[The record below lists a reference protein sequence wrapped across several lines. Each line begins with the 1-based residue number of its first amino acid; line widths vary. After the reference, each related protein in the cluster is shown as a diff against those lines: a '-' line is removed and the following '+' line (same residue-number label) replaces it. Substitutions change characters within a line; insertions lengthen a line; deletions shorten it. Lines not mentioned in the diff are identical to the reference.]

1 MGSLLRLPLTKVS
14 CKCARP
20 RYLPCVSTSKSDEE
34 QSYRS
39 ALLSVSF
46 ILTRR
51 QGSKS
56 LNTIDPP
63 ATEAGRLLLATFGS
77 VPKSRGPL
85 TITASAVISSCE
97 QASDTEEMKSSR
109 KTVSVVYPDGSF
121 QALLPQEEYTLFDES
136 VFVCTNV
143 FTNAKGVKT
152 SQVFMWIGDAA
163 FGATADA
170 ANVHAKR
177 LAREIGATAV
187 VTIRQGQESPSFL
200 QAFGGI
206 LITRRQSRETA
217 TKQYML
223 CGRKHLGHIVFDEV
237 DFGVDSLRAGYVYLV
252 SYPTTIQE
260 TKLYLWKGSG
270 CSIEELSAARL
281 AAMDLSETGD
291 IIEVSGGAEFSSFLK
306 IFGPSTT
313 KSDIPMPSDLW
324 KQKAVAPDLFKVRL
338 FKIQQTETKN
348 NLIASLWSR
357 RPSWNR
363 LSPAR
368 APSVTLEDFKVEA
381 KHISPFTQTQ
391 MQAEGIYLLDAHSH
405 TYIIIGSLFSSQS
418 EVIRTTLL
426 AQALLFAS
434 DYATLAA
441 SMEHRA
447 AIPKCSVLFSGVPD
461 DVKVLFRHWD
471 DSRGLWGTAGLM
483 AGSTVSQGRELKI
496 TSLEDVLT
504 EVCRD

>member
-1 MGSLLRLPLTKVS
+1 MDNSLRHLLTKVS
-14 CKCARP
+14 GRCARLQFNP
-20 RYLPCVSTSKSDEE
+20 LSFDLQSDEE
-34 QSYRS
+34 QSRRRS
-39 ALLSVSF
+39 LLSKL
-46 ILTRR
+46 LTLTIR

-56 LNTIDPP
+56 SSPIEQP
-63 ATEAGRLLLATFGS
+63 ATEAGRLLLDTFGS

-85 TITASAVISSCE
+85 TIAASAVISSCE
-97 QASDTEEMKSSR
+97 QASNTEEMKSSR
-109 KTVSVVYPDGSF
+109 KTVAVVYPDGSF
-121 QALLPQEEYTLFDES
+121 QSLLPQEEYTLFDES
-136 VFVCTNV
+136 VFVCTNS
-143 FTNAKGVKT
+143 FANTKGVKT

-177 LAREIGATAV
+177 LVRENGAAAV
-187 VTIRQGQESPSFL
+187 ISIRQGRETPSFL
-200 QAFGGI
+200 EAFGGI

-237 DFGVDSLRAGYVYLV
+237 DFGVDSLRAGYVYLI

-260 TKLYLWKGSG
+260 TKLYVWKGSS

-306 IFGPSTT
+306 IFGPRTT

-324 KQKAVAPDLFKVRL
+324 KQKAIAPDQFKVRL
-338 FKIQQTETKN
+338 FKIQQPETKN
-348 NLIASLWSR
+348 TLMATLWSR

-368 APSVTLEDFKVEA
+368 APSIPLEDIKVEVI
-381 KHISPFTQTQ
+381 HISPFTQSQ

-405 TYIIIGSLFSSQS
+405 LYIIIGSLFPSQS
-418 EVIRTTLL
+418 ENLRITLL
-426 AQALLFAS
+426 AQALLFAC

-483 AGSTVSQGRELKI
+483 AGSTVSQGRELKVMP
-496 TSLEDVLT
+496 LEDVLN

>member
-1 MGSLLRLPLTKVS
+1 MRAFPVPFPAFSTSNLTKN
-14 CKCARP
+14 
-20 RYLPCVSTSKSDEE
+20 
-34 QSYRS
+34 QSRRK
-39 ALLSVSF
+39 ALLPKSL
-46 ILTRR
+46 ILTIS
-51 QGSKS
+51 QGSMS
-56 LNTIDPP
+56 SSPVEQPP
-63 ATEAGRLLLATFGS
+63 TEAGRLLLDAFGS

-85 TITASAVISSCE
+85 TITASAVISACE
-97 QASDTEEMKSSR
+97 QDFDTEDVKSSR

-121 QALLPQEEYTLFDES
+121 NTLPPQEEYTLFDES
-136 VFVCTNV
+136 VFVCTNI
-143 FTNAKGVKT
+143 FTTAKGVKA

-177 LAREIGATAV
+177 LARECGAAAV
-187 VTIRQGQESPSFL
+187 TTVRQGREPAVFL

-206 LITRRQSRETA
+206 LITRRQSRDTA

-237 DFGVDSLRAGYVYLV
+237 DFGVESLRAGFVYLI
-252 SYPTTIQE
+252 SFPITLQE

-291 IIEVSGGAEFSSFLK
+291 IIEVSGSAEFSSFLK
-306 IFGPSTT
+306 IFGPNTT
-313 KSDIPMPSDLW
+313 KSDVPMPSELW
-324 KQKAVAPDLFKVRL
+324 EQKALAPDNFKVRL
-338 FKIQQTETKN
+338 FKIQQPETKN
-348 NLIASLWSR
+348 NLITSLWLR

-368 APSVTLEDFKVEA
+368 APSVPLEDIKVEA
-381 KHISPFTQTQ
+381 KHISPFTQSQ
-391 MQAEGIYLLDAHSH
+391 MEAEGLYLLDAQSH
-405 TYIIIGSLFSSQS
+405 LYIIIGSLFPSQA
-418 EVIRTTLL
+418 ENIRTTLL

-441 SMEHRA
+441 SMEDRVS
-447 AIPKCSVLFSGVPD
+447 IPKCSVLFSGVPD

-483 AGSTVSQGRELKI
+483 AGSSVSQGRELKI
-496 TSLEDVLT
+496 LPLADVLT

>member
-1 MGSLLRLPLTKVS
+1 MSSSPV
-14 CKCARP
+14 
-20 RYLPCVSTSKSDEE
+20 EH
-34 QSYRS
+34 
-39 ALLSVSF
+39 
-46 ILTRR
+46 
-51 QGSKS
+51 
-56 LNTIDPP
+56 P
-63 ATEAGRLLLATFGS
+63 ATEAGRLLLDAFGT

-85 TITASAVISSCE
+85 TITASAIISGCE
-97 QASDTEEMKSSR
+97 QASDTEHVKSSR
-109 KTVSVVYPDGSF
+109 KTVFTVYPDGSF
-121 QALLPQEEYTLFDES
+121 QTLPPQEEYTLFDES
-136 VFVCTNV
+136 VFVCLNI
-143 FTNAKGVKT
+143 FTNSKGVKV

-177 LAREIGATAV
+177 LARENGTTGVITV
-187 VTIRQGQESPSFL
+187 RQGREPATFL

-237 DFGVDSLRAGYVYLV
+237 DFGIDSLRAGFVYLI
-252 SYPTTIQE
+252 SYPVTLQE

-270 CSIEELSAARL
+270 SSVEEISAARL

-291 IIEVSGGAEFSSFLK
+291 IIEVDGGAEFSSFLK

-313 KSDIPMPSDLW
+313 KSDIPMPSELW
-324 KQKAVAPDLFKVRL
+324 RLKALAPDKFKVRL
-338 FKIQQTETKN
+338 FKIQQPETKN
-348 NLIASLWSR
+348 SLLTSLWSR

-368 APSVTLEDFKVEA
+368 APSVPLEDIRVEA
-381 KHISPFTQTQ
+381 RHISPFTQSH
-391 MQAEGIYLLDAHSH
+391 MEAEGIYLLDAQSQL
-405 TYIIIGSLFSSQS
+405 YIIIGSLFSSQS
-418 EVIRTTLL
+418 ENVRNTLL

-441 SMEHRA
+441 SMEDRLST
-447 AIPKCSVLFSGVPD
+447 PKCSVLFSGVPD

-483 AGSTVSQGRELKI
+483 AGASVSQGRELKI
-496 TSLEDVLT
+496 MPLEDVLT